1 MRLGLGLGLGSKA
14 EVVVLGG
21 IGSVAELGGTSRD
34 QVEQQARLWLV
45 RLARLEGA
53 HLVSI
58 EG

>member
-1 MRLGLGLGLGSKA
+1 MGLGSKA

-21 IGSVAELGGTSRD
+21 IGSVVELGGTGRD
-34 QVEQQARLWLV
+34 EVEEQARLRLV

-53 HLVSI
+53 HLVSV